1 MLFRVGVV
9 EEVEG
14 QYLERVYGVASG
26 MLAVLLNLN
35 ASHMGVFTKIVIL
48 TLMCTFFSLNIIFQ

>member
-26 MLAVLLNLN
+26 MLVVLLNLN
-35 ASHMGVFTKIVIL
+35 ASHMGVT
-48 TLMCTFFSLNIIFQ
+48 C